1 MSHYFQDD
9 PNLAHDYHTF
19 SFTIFG
25 RRYTLQSDSGVFN
38 KDGLDDGSRLLLETI
53 SKVDLGSSILDMG
66 CGVGP
71 LGLVLASLDPNRH
84 VTLSDVNPRALACC
98 KANAASLGLENQVEV
113 VESDVY
119 ESIPNQFT
127 TIVTNPPIRAGKKVT
142 YAIYKGAVSHL
153 HQDGCLVLVIRKKQG
168 ADSCRRYLET
178 LFPRVEELASKKGY
192 KILIAYQKG
201 AN

>member
-9 PNLAHDYHTF
+9 PNLEHDYRKII
-19 SFTIFG
+19 FTLFG
-25 RRYTLQSDSGVFN
+25 RQYTLLSDSGVFA
-38 KDGLDDGSRLLLETI
+38 KDGLDDGSKLLLETI
-53 SKVDLGSSILDMG
+53 AKVDLGNSILDMG

-71 LGLVLASLDPNRH
+71 IGLVLASLDPNRR
-84 VTLSDVNPRALACC
+84 VTLADVNPRALACC
-98 KANAASLGLENQVEV
+98 KENAKSLGLEGQVEV
-113 VESDVY
+113 VESDIY
-119 ESIPNQFT
+119 ENIPNQFT

>member
-9 PNLAHDYHTF
+9 PNLAHDYR
-19 SFTIFG
+19 TIKFDLFG
-25 RRYTLQSDSGVFN
+25 RQYSLQSDSGVFA
-38 KDGLDDGSRLLLETI
+38 KDGLDDGSKLLLETI
-53 SKVDLGSSILDMG
+53 SKVDLGNSILDIG
-66 CGVGP
+66 CGIGP
-71 LGLVLASLDPNRH
+71 IGLVLASLEPSRH
-84 VTLSDVNPRALACC
+84 VVLADVNPRALACC
-98 KANAASLGLENQVEV
+98 KYNAEKLGLADRVEV
-113 VESDVY
+113 VESDIY
-119 ESIPNQFT
+119 ENIPNQFT
-127 TIVTNPPIRAGKKVT
+127 AIVTNPPIRAGKKVT